1 MVISIMNNKG
11 GVGKTTVTANLG
23 VTLARF
29 NKKVLLID
37 LDAQLSLSEYF
48 FERDE
53 ITTDDY
59 FKRNT
64 YFALSNFDIIFNFAI
79 FRTILIPVW
88 YFLATLSAIINFHQP
103 PIFNAIGTAIEL
115 LSTV

>member
-64 YFALSNFDIIFNFAI
+64 YFALSNFDIMAKDIAVNI
-79 FRTILIPVW
+79 EKNLDITSKKILLCILVVMR
-88 YFLATLSAIINFHQP
+88 
-103 PIFNAIGTAIEL
+103 GKE
-115 LSTV
+115 